1 MYVSYNDFKDHCGL
15 LPDWY
20 SELIHDQINKY
31 LPESKLQA
39 VKYLKDTSKEFET
52 ETIHGGLGLKECKDI
67 VDAMATVLAKLEDIR
82 EAYDHELSTFIDHPL
97 IKDAHTSL
105 SLKSFKQQNKIILPS
120 WYNESFH
127 RKVVTLMIEEKK
139 LNACKLIC
147 DTSSSYGTRHV
158 YDLKW
163 AKIEI
168 VDVISDMISNLTK
181 QELANQLKSLI
192 KDGAFGNAILDSVL
206 EFVPKAE
213 MLKIVE
219 KYSL

>member
-1 MYVSYNDFKDHCGL
+1 MYVKYNDFKDHCGL

-20 SELIHDQINKY
+20 SEEIHDQINKY

-52 ETIHGGLGLKECKDI
+52 ETTHGLGLKECKDI
-67 VDAMATVLAKLEDIR
+67 VDSMATVLAKLESIR
-82 EAYDHELSTFIDHPL
+82 EAYDHELSSFIEHSL
-97 IKDAHTSL
+97 IKNTNTAL
-105 SLKSFKQQNKIILPS
+105 SLKEFKQKAKIILPN
-120 WYNESFH
+120 WYTESFH
-127 RKVVTLMIEEKK
+127 QKVVNLMVNEQK

-147 DTSSSYGTRHV
+147 DTSSSYGTRHI

-168 VDVISDMISNLTK
+168 VDVLNDMMSKINK
-181 QELANQLKSLI
+181 DELSGKIISLI
-192 KDGAFGNAILDSVL
+192 EDGAFRTSILKEVL

-219 KYSL
+219 KYSP